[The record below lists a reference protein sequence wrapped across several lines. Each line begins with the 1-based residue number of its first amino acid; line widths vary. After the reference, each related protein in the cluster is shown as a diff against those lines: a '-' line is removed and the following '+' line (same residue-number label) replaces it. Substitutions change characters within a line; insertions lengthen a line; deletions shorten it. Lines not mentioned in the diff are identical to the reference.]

1 MSSNIVPPSSFDVT
15 KLTFGDMKTL
25 DSGGKIVDLSYD
37 GRRSLLTQTASMR
50 LPYGLNVFDK
60 AGPVSY
66 SVDVSFGGLEEN
78 PKVQAFHD
86 MLTAFDEAVIE
97 AGVKNSLAWLGKNP
111 ATMKADTLR
120 EVVKSNYT
128 PSVKIALDRTTGKPK
143 PYPPTLKVKLP
154 QDNGKFKT
162 QFYDHD
168 KQRIEDA
175 SVEELLVR
183 GAQCTFLI
191 KCTGL
196 WFAGGKFG
204 ASWKGEQVRME
215 SVPTRMRGCA
225 IMDDDEDGESAP
237 APVARAPVKRAAPS
251 NRFAVADDDE
261 EGEEDVVQ
269 AAMPPARTYAS
280 AAAPVVED
288 DEDDVVEAVALP
300 KKAVAAAP
308 KKVVRKAGVKA

>member
-1 MSSNIVPPSSFDVT
+1 MSSNIVPPSSFDAT

-37 GRRSLLTQTASMR
+37 GRRSILTQTASMR

-97 AGVKNSLAWLGKNP
+97 AAMKNSLAWLGKNP

-128 PSVKIALDRTTGKPK
+128 PSVKIALDRQTGKPK
-143 PYPPTLKVKLP
+143 PYPPTLKIKLP

-175 SVEELLVR
+175 AVEDLLVR
-183 GAQCTFLI
+183 NAQCTFLI

-215 SVPTRMRGCA
+215 SVPNRMRGCA
-225 IMDDDEDGESAP
+225 IMDDDEDESAP
-237 APVARAPVKRAAPS
+237 APAARAPVKRAAPVS
-251 NRFAVADDDE
+251 ANRFAGADDDE

-269 AAMPPARTYAS
+269 AAMPSARTYAS
-280 AAAPVVED
+280 AAAPAVED

-308 KKVVRKAGVKA
+308 KKVVRKTGAK

>member
-1 MSSNIVPPSSFDVT
+1 
-15 KLTFGDMKTL
+15 MKTL
-25 DSGGKIVDLSYD
+25 DSGGKIVGIEYD
-37 GRRSLLTQTASMR
+37 GRRNLLTQTASMR

-97 AGVKNSLAWLGKNP
+97 SAMKNSLAWLGKNP
-111 ATMKADTLR
+111 AAMKADTLR

-128 PSVKIALDRTTGKPK
+128 PSVKIALDRQTGKPK
-143 PYPPTLKVKLP
+143 PYPPTLKIKLP
-154 QDNGKFKT
+154 QENGKFKT

-175 SVEELLVR
+175 AVEELLVR

-215 SVPTRMRGCA
+215 SVPARMRGCA
-225 IMDDDEDGESAP
+225 IMDDDEEESAP
-237 APVARAPVKRAAPS
+237 APAARAPVKRAAPA

-269 AAMPPARTYAS
+269 AAMPAARTYAS
-280 AAAPVVED
+280 AAAPAVED

-300 KKAVAAAP
+300 KKPAAGAAAP
-308 KKVVRKAGVKA
+308 KKVVRKTGAKA